1 MNYIVGIDIGTTST
15 KALLYDLNGK
25 IYAKSNIGYTLHQ
38 EQPDMAEEDPN
49 DIFTATLNAIEEVVS
64 KAQLTDGKVVA
75 ISWSAQQHSLIALD
89 QDYRPLTRSITWA
102 DNRAEKYARQFKE
115 NGQGMT
121 VYQHTGLTIH
131 PMGPFYKLLWLR
143 QEHPDVFGNA
153 AYWVGIKEYVIWRY
167 TNVLKEET

>member
-75 ISWSAQQHSLIALD
+75 ISWSAQQHSLIALGK
-89 QDYRPLTRSITWA
+89 RPGNDRLSTHWSTNPP
-102 DNRAEKYARQFKE
+102 D
-115 NGQGMT
+115 G
-121 VYQHTGLTIH
+121 TILQASMVTSGT
-131 PMGPFYKLLWLR
+131 PRCLWKGRLLGW
-143 QEHPDVFGNA
+143 H
-153 AYWVGIKEYVIWRY
+153 
-167 TNVLKEET
+167 